1 MILMEMVLKT
11 GHLPGEKMERIEI
24 YNDSMKDSVTE
35 CIRSG

>member
-1 MILMEMVLKT
+1 MVLKT